1 MEHQTQ
7 QPLSPQQQAYPAQ
20 QQQQQQFQPMPGPA
34 PTVSS
39 RGWQIA
45 KVVLHSLT
53 AVLSIAVIG
62 MLISIAVHYPS
73 EAVAL
78 VWTMPQVGVSLCW
91 AAAELITVCA
101 RRRHSHRGIHPG
113 AHVALHLL
121 LWLGLCVAVALNAIL
136 FAAWMLYDDYYG
148 YYDYYYY
155 DDDDLD
161 SGYFVVLKALIAF
174 LALLM

>member
-1 MEHQTQ
+1 MEHQNQ
-7 QPLSPQQQAYPAQ
+7 QLPPPQQAYAAP
-20 QQQQQQFQPMPGPA
+20 QQQQQFQAIPGPA
-34 PTVSS
+34 PMVSS

-45 KVVLHSLT
+45 KVVLHSLV
-53 AVLSIAVIG
+53 AVLDVAVVG
-62 MLISIAVHYPS
+62 MLISVAVHYPS
-73 EAVAL
+73 EAAAL

-101 RRRHSHRGIHPG
+101 RRGRRGIHPG

-136 FAAWMLYDDYYG
+136 FAAWSLYGDYYD

-155 DDDDLD
+155 DDVD
-161 SGYFVVLKALIAF
+161 SGYLVVMKALIAF
-174 LALLM
+174 LVLLM